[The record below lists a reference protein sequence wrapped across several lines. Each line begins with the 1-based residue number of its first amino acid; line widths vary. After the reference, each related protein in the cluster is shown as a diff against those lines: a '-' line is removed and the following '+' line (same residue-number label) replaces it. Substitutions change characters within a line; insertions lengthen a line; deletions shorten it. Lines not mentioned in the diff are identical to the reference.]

1 MDGKVSNMESCFEE
15 FKKQARL
22 EHPCTSVLL
31 ASHWPEHSHVSL
43 LYRKAAWEMKSNCV
57 SRRKGNGVLA
67 ISLLS
72 SFFSILKTIEL
83 PAAFIIER
91 FLRWGLHS
99 DFILLLRLD
108 TVIIFIEH
116 CLEIVIL
123 YIKSSR
129 ETYAADS
136 KDRIINNNH

>member
-1 MDGKVSNMESCFEE
+1 
-15 FKKQARL
+15 
-22 EHPCTSVLL
+22 
-31 ASHWPEHSHVSL
+31 
-43 LYRKAAWEMKSNCV
+43 MKSNCV

-67 ISLLS
+67 VSLLS

-91 FLRWGLHS
+91 LLRWGLNS
-99 DFILLLRLD
+99 DFISLLRLD
-108 TVIIFIEH
+108 TIIIFIEH

-129 ETYAADS
+129 GTYAADS
-136 KDRIINNNH
+136 KDHIINNNH